1 MTEPLQETCFVN
13 SNCSSI
19 PGMKRFS
26 HEAMA
31 TTFEVI
37 IVHEDER
44 YARQAAVA
52 AFDEVDRLERELSRF
67 IENSDIARINSAG
80 ANQPLQLGLDTFEC
94 LKIAVRIYAETNGA
108 FDITIGALLKCWR
121 NDDGTPRKPSPK
133 EIDLARLHTGTN
145 LLQLDEAEHTVKLS
159 ASPMQIDLGGIG
171 KGYAVDRVAELL
183 REWSIDVAL
192 ISGGYS
198 SVLALDAPPGKKGW
212 PLTLTNPAGRK
223 EILARPYLQKGAL
236 SGSGVQKGGHIIDC
250 RFPIAECRFQNRKPK
265 TGNRKCF
272 RAAWS
277 SAPDA
282 ATADALSTAFMIMGL
297 DEIKRYCSLYP
308 NTLAMVIVS
317 RASCPRFEGG
327 TPSTRKRSSIRGQ
340 DARDTKTPSTLRGT
354 PSGGSE
360 YTPEEKIL
368 RFGAWESL
376 SVIRDSSDESRV
388 SQDPPDSQQLGKN
401 AP

>member
-19 PGMKRFS
+19 LGMKRFS

-44 YARQAAVA
+44 YASQAAVA

-67 IENSDIARINSAG
+67 IENSDVTRING
-80 ANQPLQLGLDTFEC
+80 LPANKPLQLGLDTFEC
-94 LKIAVRIYAETNGA
+94 LKIAGRIYTETNGA
-108 FDITIGALLKCWR
+108 FDITIGTLLKCWR
-121 NDDGTPRKPSPK
+121 NEDGTPRRPSPK

-145 LLQLDEAEHTVKLS
+145 LLQLDEAEHTVMLS
-159 ASPMQIDLGGIG
+159 ASPVQIDLGGIG

-183 REWSIDVAL
+183 LDWSIDVAL

-198 SVLALDAPPGKKGW
+198 SVLAIDVPPGKKGW
-212 PLTLTNPAGRK
+212 PLTLTNPTGRK
-223 EILARPYLQKGAL
+223 EILARPFLQKAAL
-236 SGSGVQKGGHIIDC
+236 SGSGVQKGGHIIDP
-250 RFPIAECRFQNRKPK
+250 RTVQPVGGR
-265 TGNRKCF
+265 

-297 DEIKRYCSLYP
+297 DEIKQYCSLYP
-308 NTLAMVIVS
+308 DKLAMVILDKQD
-317 RASCPRFEGG
+317 E
-327 TPSTRKRSSIRGQ
+327 STQ
-340 DARDTKTPSTLRGT
+340 
-354 PSGGSE
+354 
-360 YTPEEKIL
+360 EETIL
-368 RFGAWESL
+368 RFGAWEKL
-376 SVIRDSSDESRV
+376 ID
-388 SQDPPDSQQLGKN
+388 
-401 AP
+401 